1 MIRIGQAG
9 IPLSCKG
16 RTNKDGI
23 IYTHTVLDLNAIEL
37 QFVRGL
43 YVMPEE
49 EAAIIKEYSKENDI
63 EIHVHAP
70 YYINLAGDA
79 EETEMS
85 FTKIMRTA
93 QMAKG
98 IEAKTLAPLGTL
110 FEASA
115 WILLDSIIAELMK
128 SKGETEESMQS
139 RHAMLE

>member
-23 IYTHTVLDLNAIEL
+23 IYTHTVLDLNAIEI

-49 EAAIIKEYSKENDI
+49 EATIIKEYSKENDI

-70 YYINLAGDA
+70 YYINLAGNSEENDDQRAILA
-79 EETEMS
+79 EALQQLPQHLREVVFLRFYDNMS
-85 FTKIMRTA
+85 YRSTQKI
-93 QMAKG
+93 
-98 IEAKTLAPLGTL
+98 
-110 FEASA
+110 
-115 WILLDSIIAELMK
+115 
-128 SKGETEESMQS
+128 
-139 RHAMLE
+139 